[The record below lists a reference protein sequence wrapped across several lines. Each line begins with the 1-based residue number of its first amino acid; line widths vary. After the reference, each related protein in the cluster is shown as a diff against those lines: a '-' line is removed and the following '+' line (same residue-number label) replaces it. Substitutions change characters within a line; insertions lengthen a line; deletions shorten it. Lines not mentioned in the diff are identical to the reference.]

1 VLDELRQGLAYV
13 GASPPIRSI
22 LLLLAVVSLV
32 GMPYTVLMPIFAS
45 QILHGGPHT
54 LGFLM
59 GAIGVGALS
68 GAVYLASRRTVL
80 GLGRLI
86 PQMAAL
92 FGAGLLGF
100 ALSRNLWLSLALLL
114 ATGGGFIAQMAAS
127 NTLLQTLVDDD
138 KRGRVMSFYTMA
150 FMGTAPFGS
159 LLAGAVAHRFGAPA
173 ALFGGGI
180 GCLLAAA
187 WFARRLPELRR
198 SVLPIYVRMGILPE
212 MTAALQSA
220 TELTVPPQR

>member
-1 VLDELRQGLAYV
+1 
-13 GASPPIRSI
+13 
-22 LLLLAVVSLV
+22 
-32 GMPYTVLMPIFAS
+32 MPYTVLMPIFAS

-59 GAIGVGALS
+59 GATGVGALG

-86 PQMAAL
+86 PLMSAL
-92 FGAGLLGF
+92 FGAGLIGF
-100 ALSRNLWLSLALLL
+100 ALSRSLPLSLLLLL
-114 ATGGGFIAQMAAS
+114 ATGAGFMVQMAAS

-159 LLAGAVAHRFGAPA
+159 LLAGGLAHRIGAPA
-173 ALFGGGI
+173 TLVAGGVGCVLGAL
-180 GCLLAAA
+180 
-187 WFARRLPELRR
+187 WFARRLPELRE
-198 SVLPIYVRMGILPE
+198 SVRPIYVQMGILPE
-212 MTAALQSA
+212 MAAGIQSA
-220 TELTVPPQR
+220 AELSLPPER